1 MMEGSTVP
9 KLSVTEPMQEQIRN
23 RMKGAPDFVIRQFPL
38 RGSSAFT
45 CLYLSSIVES
55 ALVDEFVIKPIL
67 AAVPIEKQEE
77 YDLDDL
83 GWFHRHI
90 PFVQNTE
97 WSDADEGICLLLEGQ
112 CLLIP
117 TVDRFL
123 SFDVKRS
130 DYRSV
135 TEPQSEATVRGP
147 REGFVEDIG
156 RNVAL
161 IRKRLKSEHLVFEQ
175 MIIGTKT
182 KTKVYLT
189 YLPDIASNGVVYEFR
204 RRLQAIQADSIL
216 ESSYLEDWI
225 QDKTLSPFPQLIG
238 TERPDAVTGKLLEG
252 QVALLTDGT
261 PIALI
266 GPVTFFQLFSSPED
280 YYQRPDI
287 ATLTRWLRFFAFMLS
302 IFIPPLYIAVVTFH
316 QELLPTLLLI
326 NLAAQREAVP
336 FPAFLEAMIM
346 MVTFEILREAS
357 LRMPRIAGQSISIVG
372 ALVLGMTTVEAGLV
386 SAAMVIV
393 VSITAISNFVSPIY
407 GFGNAQRVLQFVFM
421 FLAGFMGL
429 YGILC
434 GTLFVLVHL
443 VSLSSFGVKY
453 MSPLAPLLVSDFKD
467 TILRVPRFWLNQK
480 PQMFSRKK

>member
-1 MMEGSTVP
+1 VQT
-9 KLSVTEPMQEQIRN
+9 LSIGEPMQEQIQN
-23 RMKGAPDFVIRQFPL
+23 RMKGAIDFVIRRFPFH
-38 RGSSAFT
+38 GSSAFT

-55 ALVDEFVIKPIL
+55 ALVDEFVVKPML
-67 AAVPIEKQEE
+67 AAVPIEDGGE

-83 GWFHRHI
+83 DWFHRHI
-90 PFVQNTE
+90 PFVQNKE
-97 WSDADEGICLLLEGQ
+97 WTDADEGVRLLLEGQ

-117 TVDRFL
+117 THVNHFL

-130 DYRSV
+130 DYRSI

-175 MIIGTKT
+175 MTIGTKT
-182 KTKVYLT
+182 QTTVYLT
-189 YLPDIASNGVVYEFR
+189 YLPDVAPTDVVEEFR

-225 QDKTLSPFPQLIG
+225 QDKTFSPFPQLIG
-238 TERPDAVTGKLLEG
+238 TERPDAVTGKLLDG

-261 PIALI
+261 PIVLI

-287 ATLTRWLRFFAFMLS
+287 ATLSRWLRMFAFMLS

-316 QELLPTLLLI
+316 QELLPTSLLI

-346 MVTFEILREAS
+346 MVTFEILREAG
-357 LRMPRIAGQSISIVG
+357 LRMPRISGQSISIVG

-407 GFGNAQRVLQFVFM
+407 GFGIAQRVLQFVFM

-434 GTLFVLVHL
+434 GTLFVLIHL
-443 VSLSSFGVKY
+443 VSLRSFGVKY
-453 MSPLAPLLVSDFKD
+453 MSPIAPLTLSDFKD
-467 TILRVPRFWLNQK
+467 TILRVPRFWMNRK